1 MKEKVDFSKVK
12 TSWTKFD
19 IVQVLD
25 AVYSKESIQKFV
37 TGDISIDKPILRSF
51 LGIKTLQEPIPSYW
65 YEIQKYPKEKKIFAL
80 LALIFTHG
88 EIVKE
93 FAENFAS
100 NDMTGVFEKKQG
112 KQYTN
117 IRSALV
123 ESGAAEPIY
132 RRSEKV
138 PYDIS
143 IVFYNPK
150 IGPLFKKVL
159 EERLARVTK
168 CSLSENEFYEVC
180 FSNNFPKAL
189 GLTKEKFKNWLSGK
203 ALSVDYIQKV
213 SIKNFFSIK
222 NIELEFNNSKEV
234 YFLGENGDGK
244 TLLLMAI
251 YLAFKGNY
259 VFTKTT
265 KEQTGKIIDL
275 FRGFPNIEL
284 NGVDTS
290 ENLYTISKS
299 AYIDEIYAYGT
310 QRGRYSADQWEKYG
324 FMSLFDSNQT
334 LIDPVYWLKQLKL
347 KDLNSPSSILPEK
360 NRKTFSVITQSITE
374 MFSELLEKNVELKI
388 EGNEV
393 LFIEKG
399 YPLTFDQLS
408 EGYRSVILFI
418 TDLLFRLSQKG
429 DTVFSLNDLTS
440 KRGVVLVDEID
451 LHLHPTWQ
459 RKIIKRLRTLLPN
472 IQFFFT
478 THSPTIIQGASD
490 DAIIYRIYRDNGE
503 TKSSELYHR
512 KNLNHLMIN
521 TLSTSPLFGM
531 EDSRLDSN
539 NENANTDDNYL
550 IYKIEKKLREI
561 LLCQKSEG
569 KRFISDKDLD
579 DLIDNIIM
587 QE

>member
-180 FSNNFPKAL
+180 F
-189 GLTKEKFKNWLSGK
+189 
-203 ALSVDYIQKV
+203 
-213 SIKNFFSIK
+213 
-222 NIELEFNNSKEV
+222 
-234 YFLGENGDGK
+234 
-244 TLLLMAI
+244 
-251 YLAFKGNY
+251 
-259 VFTKTT
+259 
-265 KEQTGKIIDL
+265 
-275 FRGFPNIEL
+275 
-284 NGVDTS
+284 
-290 ENLYTISKS
+290 
-299 AYIDEIYAYGT
+299 
-310 QRGRYSADQWEKYG
+310 
-324 FMSLFDSNQT
+324 
-334 LIDPVYWLKQLKL
+334 
-347 KDLNSPSSILPEK
+347 
-360 NRKTFSVITQSITE
+360 
-374 MFSELLEKNVELKI
+374 
-388 EGNEV
+388 
-393 LFIEKG
+393 
-399 YPLTFDQLS
+399 
-408 EGYRSVILFI
+408 
-418 TDLLFRLSQKG
+418 
-429 DTVFSLNDLTS
+429 
-440 KRGVVLVDEID
+440 
-451 LHLHPTWQ
+451 
-459 RKIIKRLRTLLPN
+459 
-472 IQFFFT
+472 
-478 THSPTIIQGASD
+478 
-490 DAIIYRIYRDNGE
+490 
-503 TKSSELYHR
+503 
-512 KNLNHLMIN
+512 
-521 TLSTSPLFGM
+521 
-531 EDSRLDSN
+531 
-539 NENANTDDNYL
+539 
-550 IYKIEKKLREI
+550 
-561 LLCQKSEG
+561 
-569 KRFISDKDLD
+569 
-579 DLIDNIIM
+579 
-587 QE
+587 